1 MDRQQNPMMSFGD
14 AVKTCF
20 SKYATFKGRARRS
33 EYWWYWLFAF
43 VLSCVAICVD
53 YSMGWINREIGLGIC
68 TGILCLA
75 LFLPS
80 LAACVR
86 RLHDTGHSG
95 WWYLISFI
103 PLVGPIVLFVFL
115 VSDSKPE
122 ENRFGESPKYSQAA
136 F

>member
-1 MDRQQNPMMSFGD
+1 MMSFGE

-33 EYWWYWLFAF
+33 EYWWFSLFMVILIF
-43 VLSCVAICVD
+43 VAVIVD
-53 YSMGWINREIGLGIC
+53 DSMEGIDKETGLGFC
-68 TGILCLA
+68 SGILCLV

-80 LAACVR
+80 LAVCIR

-103 PLVGPIVLFVFL
+103 PFLGSFVLLYFSL
-115 VSDSKPE
+115 LDSSPE